1 MKKILLFLI
10 VIFSLVSCSNKN
22 LDSIDETKVETNSQ
36 TKQETKKETKK
47 ETNQTQGDKMRL
59 NQIEGYRQG
68 NIKAK
73 MTTTMG
79 EMEII
84 LFPNVAPKAVEN
96 FVEKAKD
103 GYYEGVT
110 FHRVIKGFMIQ
121 GGDPSGNGTGGE
133 SIWGKPFEDEF
144 DINYRHFYG
153 ALSMA
158 NAGPSTNGSQFFI
171 VTAKDN
177 VSEDIAS
184 QMNELGEDGGYPEN
198 VVKAYKELGGAYH
211 LDGRH
216 TVFGQ
221 VILGMDIAEKI
232 SQVDTNNSD
241 KPLEDVVIEKIE
253 IIE

>member
-1 MKKILLFLI
+1 M
-10 VIFSLVSCSNKN
+10 
-22 LDSIDETKVETNSQ
+22 
-36 TKQETKKETKK
+36 
-47 ETNQTQGDKMRL
+47 GL
-59 NQIEGYRQG
+59 NQIEGYREG

-73 MTTTMG
+73 MTTNMG

-84 LFPNVAPKAVEN
+84 LFPNIAPKAVEN
-96 FVEKAKD
+96 FVEKAKA

-121 GGDPSGNGTGGE
+121 GGDPSGTGSGGE

-144 DINYRHFYG
+144 DMNYRHFYG

-177 VSEDIAS
+177 VSSDIIS
-184 QMNELGEDGGYPEN
+184 QMNELGADGGYPEN
-198 VVKAYKELGGAYH
+198 IVNAYKELGGAYH
-211 LDGRH
+211 LDGKH

-221 VILGMDIAEKI
+221 VVSGMDVAEKI
-232 SQVDTNNSD
+232 SQVDTNSSD
-241 KPLEDVVIEKIE
+241 KPLENVIINKIE
-253 IIE
+253 IEE